1 MGAAP
6 IDQITPDMVDE
17 ALLAV
22 SQRGKKPL
30 RKKELCV
37 PLRASIIAGIAR
49 YFSEVAGCFKY
60 AKKQKLISRNWVPP
74 TRVADL
80 PKQNGPDQRYFDNSQ
95 VANLVKIARMLDKSW
110 VHITAL
116 IQLVF
121 CTVLRSGGLKSL
133 ISSDGDL
140 AAGVLTVEPTKNG
153 DPIIVLL

>member
-1 MGAAP
+1 M
-6 IDQITPDMVDE
+6 
-17 ALLAV
+17 
-22 SQRGKKPL
+22 
-30 RKKELCV
+30 
-37 PLRASIIAGIAR
+37 
-49 YFSEVAGCFKY
+49 
-60 AKKQKLISRNWVPP
+60 PP